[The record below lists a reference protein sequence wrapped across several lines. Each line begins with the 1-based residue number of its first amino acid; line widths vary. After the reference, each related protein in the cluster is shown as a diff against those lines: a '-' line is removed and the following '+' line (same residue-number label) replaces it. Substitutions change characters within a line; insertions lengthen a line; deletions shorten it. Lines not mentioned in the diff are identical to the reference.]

1 MGETSA
7 ARLGALIQDLV
18 RELTAGTPPPRAL
31 PYLGLE
37 HASGTGLHLLEALST
52 RGVFRKYEL
61 VLELGTGL
69 GGSARY
75 LAGRLGCDVVAHTTS
90 AGDAVAAATL
100 GRRTAFHARVRVT
113 AARADNLPFRPARFT
128 HVWIVEAL
136 PQLPDAAAALGEA
149 HRVLRPGGYLA
160 VQELALPARDGDV
173 PVHGW
178 RFGSATERVD
188 QIEAAG
194 FVDIQHRDVTAEA
207 TERSPRVLAAREH
220 LLRRLR
226 ADPLLAAVAAEREAL
241 ATAVTGG
248 RLRVVQLL
256 ARRP

>member
-1 MGETSA
+1 MGDTSA

-18 RELTAGTPPPRAL
+18 RELTAVTPPPRAL

-37 HASGTGLHLLEALST
+37 HASGTGFHLLDALST

-75 LAGRLGCDVVAHTTS
+75 LAARLGCDVVARTTS
-90 AGDAVAAATL
+90 AGDAAAAATL
-100 GRRTAFHARVRVT
+100 GRRTALHAHVRVT
-113 AARADNLPFRPARFT
+113 AASADALPFRPARFT

-136 PQLPDAAAALGEA
+136 PRLPDATAALAEA

-160 VQELALPARDGDV
+160 VQDLVLPERGREVA
-173 PVHGW
+173 VHGW
-178 RFGSATERVD
+178 RFARAAERVTG
-188 QIEAAG
+188 IETAG
-194 FVDIQHRDVTAEA
+194 FVEIQHREVTAEA
-207 TERSPRVLAAREH
+207 TERSARVLAAREH

-226 ADPLLAAVAAEREAL
+226 ADPLLAALAAEREAL
-241 ATAVTGG
+241 ATALAGG